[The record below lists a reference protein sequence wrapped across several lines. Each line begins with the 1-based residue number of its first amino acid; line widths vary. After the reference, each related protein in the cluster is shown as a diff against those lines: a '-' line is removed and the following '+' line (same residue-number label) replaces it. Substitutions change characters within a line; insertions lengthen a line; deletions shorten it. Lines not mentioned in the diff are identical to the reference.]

1 MRSDKLVTGLR
12 LSKRNVLFKGFD
24 RIGPVDVV
32 VVGVVDLL
40 CVLSALAQ
48 GKSFGRVDY
57 HEVRLRLRH
66 SGSGAE
72 VG

>member
-1 MRSDKLVTGLR
+1 MRSDEVTRLR
-12 LSKRNVLFKGFD
+12 LSKRNVLLKGFY
-24 RIGPVDVV
+24 RIGPFGVV

-40 CVLSALAQ
+40 GILSALAQ
-48 GKSFGRVDY
+48 GKSFARVEY

-66 SGSGAE
+66 SGSDAG